1 MLLSFTVPL
10 GIRVLLPAPTF
21 LSEYTSVKLGESPVT
36 SGFPAVIAGVAAA
49 LVVPSYP
56 LLFVAAVTV
65 IAFWFTVSVFVPL
78 VAVKLASPAK
88 VALTPLVNVPAFI
101 FAGLVRLALLRVA
114 TPLPFVTAVP
124 TVPLFNLKVMVFPL
138 TPAPP
143 AVRVADR
150 FAVPP

>member
-1 MLLSFTVPL
+1 
-10 GIRVLLPAPTF
+10 
-21 LSEYTSVKLGESPVT
+21 VKLGESPVT
-36 SGFPAVIAGVAAA
+36 SGLPAVIVGVAAA

-65 IAFWFTVSVFVPL
+65 IGFLSTVSVFVPL

-88 VALTPLVNVPAFI
+88 VALTPVRKVPAFI
-101 FAGLVRLALLRVA
+101 FAGIVRLALLSVA
-114 TPLPFVTAVP
+114 VPVASVVAVP
-124 TVPLFNLKVMVFPL
+124 TVPPFNLKVMVFPL

-143 AVRVADR
+143 EVRVADR